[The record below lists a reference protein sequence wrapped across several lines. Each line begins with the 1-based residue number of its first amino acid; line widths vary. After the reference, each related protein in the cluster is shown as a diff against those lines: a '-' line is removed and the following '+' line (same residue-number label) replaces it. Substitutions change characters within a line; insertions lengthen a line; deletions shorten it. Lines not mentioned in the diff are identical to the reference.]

1 MAAVDGTCRSAAV
14 QASGGVG
21 PEQLTASRA
30 KPTSSHVLMFCHRR
44 RVSYREQMNDE
55 VLTSSEALT
64 FDDVLVVPGWS
75 EVLPNDVD
83 TSTSLAGI
91 DLAVPLL
98 SAAMDTVTE
107 SPLAIA
113 IARAGGI
120 GVLHRN
126 LSVQRQAEEVD
137 RVKRAQAGMIT
148 APISLGP
155 TATLDDAETLMARH
169 KISGV
174 PICDP
179 DGRLVGIL
187 TNRDVRFC
195 TNDQYGQPVTDF
207 MTAEGLVT
215 APVGTS
221 LDEAVA
227 VLHQHRIEK
236 LPLVDE
242 DGVLRGL
249 ITVKDIDKRI
259 EHPNASL
266 DADGRLRVAAAI
278 GVTDVEERAAAL
290 HAAGV
295 DMLVIDT
302 AHGHTLGVVNAVRT
316 LKQHWPDLVVIGG
329 NVVTREGVEALVAAG
344 ADIVKVGVGAGS
356 ICTTRIVAG
365 AGMPQMTAIH
375 ECVRAGR
382 DLGVPVIADGG
393 VVTSGDIVKAF
404 VAGADA
410 VMLGNLLAGVD
421 EAPGELEL
429 VDGAMWK
436 TYRGMGSSGAMRGR
450 ATDRYGTG
458 QTPGKHVAEGVEGR
472 VRYAGPMSELVA
484 QLMGGLRSGMGY
496 AGAASLEDLRHR
508 TRLVR
513 ITGAGLR
520 ESHPHDITV
529 LRDE

>member
-1 MAAVDGTCRSAAV
+1 MPLARGKCRTIGA
-14 QASGGVG
+14 
-21 PEQLTASRA
+21 
-30 KPTSSHVLMFCHRR
+30 PTRPSMT
-44 RVSYREQMNDE
+44 YREVMNDE
-55 VLTSSEALT
+55 VLSGSEALT

-75 EVLPNDVD
+75 EVLPHEVN
-83 TSTSLAGI
+83 TATELAGI
-91 DLAVPLL
+91 RLAVPLL

-126 LSVQRQAEEVD
+126 LSIDAQAEEVD
-137 RVKRAQAGMIT
+137 RVKRAQAGMISS
-148 APISLGP
+148 PISLPP
-155 TATLDDAETLMARH
+155 TATLDDAEALMHRH

-174 PICDP
+174 PICEA

-195 TNDQYGQPVTDF
+195 TSEQYNRPVTDF
-207 MTAEGLVT
+207 MTASGLVT
-215 APVGTS
+215 APEGTN
-221 LDEAVA
+221 LEEAVA
-227 VLHQHRIEK
+227 ILHQHRIEK
-236 LPLVDE
+236 LPLVDG
-242 DGVLRGL
+242 DGILRGL

-266 DADGRLRVAAAI
+266 DDDGRLRVAAAV
-278 GVTDVEERAAAL
+278 GVTDTEERTAALAAAGL
-290 HAAGV
+290 
-295 DMLVIDT
+295 DMVVIDT
-302 AHGHTLGVVNAVRT
+302 AHGHTRGVVDAVR
-316 LKQHWPDLVVIGG
+316 LIKANWPHLVVVGG
-329 NVVTREGVEALVAAG
+329 NVVTREGVETLAEAG
-344 ADIVKVGVGAGS
+344 ADVIKVGVGAGS

-375 ECVRAGR
+375 ECTIAGR
-382 DLGVPVIADGG
+382 ELGVPIIADGG
-393 VVTSGDIVKAF
+393 IVTSGDIVKAF

-421 EAPGELEL
+421 EAPGDLEL
-429 VDGAMWK
+429 VEGAMWK

-450 ATDRYGTG
+450 ASDRYGTG
-458 QTPGKHVAEGVEGR
+458 QSAGKHVAEGVEGR
-472 VRYAGPMSELVA
+472 VRYAGPMAELMG
-484 QLMGGLRSGMGY
+484 QIIGGLRSGMGY
-496 AGAASLEDLRHR
+496 AGAANLDDLRHR